1 MVGVTAGPP
10 VVFLGAAR
18 RRSRDA
24 ATVRTERRSAVGSS
38 PYRHRCGRIGL
49 DPPHRAVVH
58 DLAVDQDHDLH

>member
-24 ATVRTERRSAVGSS
+24 PTDSIT
-38 PYRHRCGRIGL
+38 
-49 DPPHRAVVH
+49 
-58 DLAVDQDHDLH
+58 LAFQGHYSRFVDMHA